1 MVMVINFRDE
11 ELELK
16 FTFNSFKYMRDF
28 DMGAIQTI
36 EAKPFELIPLME
48 SLLLGAMNNNP
59 KKKFSILD
67 VERFL
72 EEYIED
78 GSVTELLNGLM
89 ELLQESSFFK
99 SLQRETEPI
108 VEME

>member
-1 MVMVINFRDE
+1 MVIDFKDE

-28 DMGAIQTI
+28 DMGVIQTI
-36 EAKPFELIPLME
+36 ESKPFELIPQME

-67 VERFL
+67 VESFL
-72 EEYIED
+72 EEYIEE
-78 GSVTELLNGLM
+78 GSVTELLNELM